1 MSEPSPHRHAA
12 TPPHRHVAPNPLAT
26 IRTPRFWLA
35 PIVVS
40 VTVFSAL
47 ALLYLAGI
55 LNPTTNLRHFP
66 VAVVNADAGPDGK
79 QIVDGLVSGLNRDEF
94 DVRVLSTDEANT
106 QLDRAQ
112 IYGLVQI
119 PSDFSAKLQALGR
132 DALRPGQVTRPVITI
147 STNPRA
153 GELGSSIA
161 GLTLA
166 KAVSEANTKIGQ
178 QLSGQVAKASGAP
191 LPGGVSLTLSSPVDI
206 QANDHNPL
214 PNGTGNGLSAFYYAL
229 LLLLA
234 GFTGS
239 IVVSS
244 LVDSMLGFVP
254 SELGP
259 IYRFA
264 EQVQISR
271 FRTLLVKWGLMAAM
285 ALLTSA
291 AYVGIANALGMPI
304 PNGWTLWA
312 YGAFTIAAVG
322 ITSTSLIAVLGSVG
336 LLVNLFIFVMLGLP
350 SNGATIPLEAA
361 PRFFGWL
368 AKFEPMHQVFLGARA
383 LLYFDG
389 RADAGLTRALVMT
402 AIGLVIGVVIGG
414 VVTRIYDRRGHQRA
428 HAADDP
434 QRARVYAKDD

>member
-1 MSEPSPHRHAA
+1 MSAPAPHRHAK
-12 TPPHRHVAPNPLAT
+12 PDPLAT
-26 IRTPRFWLA
+26 IHTPRFWLA

-40 VTVFSAL
+40 VAVFSAL

-66 VAVVNADAGPDGK
+66 VAVVNSDAGPEGK
-79 QIVDGLVSGLNRDEF
+79 QIADGLVSGLNHHQF
-94 DVRVLSTDEANT
+94 DVRVLSADEAHT
-106 QLDRAQ
+106 QLSTAQ

-132 DALRPGQVTRPVITI
+132 GALQPGQVTRPVITI

-161 GLTLA
+161 GVTLA
-166 KAVSEANTKIGQ
+166 KAVNEAGSKIGQ
-178 QLSGQVAKASGAP
+178 QLSAQVAKASGAP
-191 LPGGVSLTLSSPVDI
+191 LLAGVALTLSNPVDL
-206 QANDHNPL
+206 QVNDYDPL

-254 SELGP
+254 AELGP
-259 IYRFA
+259 MYRFA

-271 FRTLLVKWGLMAAM
+271 FRTLLVKWALMVIM
-285 ALLTSA
+285 AVLTSA
-291 AYVGIANALGMPI
+291 AYVGIAAWLGMPI
-304 PNGWTLWA
+304 PNAWTLWA
-312 YGAFTIAAVG
+312 YGAFTIGAVG
-322 ITSTSLIAVLGSVG
+322 ITSMSLIAVLGSVG

-361 PRFFGWL
+361 PRFFTWL

-389 RADAGLTRALVMT
+389 RADAGLSRALTMS
-402 AIGLVIGVVIGG
+402 AIGLVIGLLIGG
-414 VVTRIYDRRGHQRA
+414 VLTRVYDRRGLHRSHEA
-428 HAADDP
+428 
-434 QRARVYAKDD
+434 VEE